1 MPAASTKRTN
11 ARKEEIINACEKLYQ
26 TMSFKEITLKEIGKE
41 TSFSRTSIYN
51 YFQTKEEIF
60 LALLKREYDTWIMQF
75 QEAIDA
81 KEAMADEEIADIL
94 AKTLN
99 DRQQL
104 LKIMSMNHYDLE
116 ENSRME
122 LLIDFKVSYGK
133 ALKTVA
139 QMLEKFRPDMDLE
152 RREAFIYSFFPFMF
166 GIYPYTVVTD
176 KQKEAMEKADVD
188 YLYSSVYDLTFTTVK
203 RLLQN

>member
-1 MPAASTKRTN
+1 MPAGSTKRTN

-26 TMSFKEITLKEIGKE
+26 SMSFKEITLKEIGKE

-60 LALLKREYDTWIMQF
+60 LALLKREYDTWIMQL
-75 QEAIDA
+75 QEVIDT
-81 KEAMADEEIADIL
+81 KEAMSDEKIADIL

-139 QMLEKFRPDMDLE
+139 QMLEKFRPAMDLE

>member
-1 MPAASTKRTN
+1 MPAGSTKRTN

-60 LALLKREYDTWIMQF
+60 LALLKREYDTWVMQL
-75 QEAIDA
+75 QEVIDT
-81 KEAMADEEIADIL
+81 KEAMSDEEIADIL

-122 LLIDFKVSYGK
+122 MLIDFKVSYGK

-139 QMLEKFRPDMDLE
+139 QMLEKFRLDMDLG